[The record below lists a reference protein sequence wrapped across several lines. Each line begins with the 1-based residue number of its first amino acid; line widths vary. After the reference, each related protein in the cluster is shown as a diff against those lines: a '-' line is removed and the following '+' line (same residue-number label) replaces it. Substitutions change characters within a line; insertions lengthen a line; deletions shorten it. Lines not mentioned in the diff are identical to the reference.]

1 MQKAECLDCREFTN
15 LKFILMTLLEAWVK
29 YVTWWVKTELPL
41 K

>member
-1 MQKAECLDCREFTN
+1 MHKAECLNFREFTN

-29 YVTWWVKTELPL
+29 SVTWWVKTELFL